1 MFWFVNLS
9 LGVLIC
15 LTCVCVM
22 FLLMSVCFD
31 FVFCLCS
38 LLFAAVRRHH
48 HLSLC
53 SPAFSLPYLI
63 PLSHSTLSHSVI
75 PHSLIPPFRSLPF
88 HSLIPPFRSLS
99 FRHSAF
105 YHSVIPLS
113 LRHSDLS
120 HSSSLRHP
128 SPYSNLLFRVKVSS
142 QPPPWPRVSIEVE
155 WPERLEQGEMGSHD
169 SHDM

>member
-1 MFWFVNLS
+1 
-9 LGVLIC
+9 
-15 LTCVCVM
+15 
-22 FLLMSVCFD
+22 MSVCFD

-142 QPPPWPRVSIEVE
+142 QPPPWPRVSSITGPTLTIRVTR
-155 WPERLEQGEMGSHD
+155 PTTPSSPVPPRPCPLTTGD
-169 SHDM
+169 R